1 MRESVRQIMKT
12 KNTGLLPKWLE
23 TGFVNLLS
31 PIVDISVR
39 LNMHPNTYT
48 VLGLLLTSMSAVIL
62 IWDPSYMHWAGFFI
76 LIGGMCDVL
85 DGKLARQSGQTSR
98 FGALFDSSID
108 RYSEVIMF
116 FGIAAYYVGNKN
128 YLLSVATFAALG
140 GSTMVSYVRARAE
153 GLGFDAKVG
162 FMQRPE
168 RVVLIGAGALFYYPL
183 FPLTVFHITNFPVTL
198 LDIVIW
204 FVALFANITAIQRMV
219 YVYKQDVEKK

>member
-1 MRESVRQIMKT
+1 MKN
-12 KNTGLLPKWLE
+12 KSKGLLPGWLE

-31 PIVDISVR
+31 PLVNLSVR

-48 VLGLLLTSMSAVIL
+48 VLGLVLTSVSAVIL
-62 IWDPSYMHWAGFFI
+62 IWNPSNMHWAGFFI

-85 DGKLARQSGQTSR
+85 DGKLARQSGQASR

-116 FGIAAYYVGNKN
+116 FGIAAFYVGNKN
-128 YLLSVATFAALG
+128 YMLSVATFVALG

-153 GLGFDAKVG
+153 ALGFDAKVG

-168 RVVLIGAGALFYYPL
+168 RVVFIGAGALFYYPL
-183 FPLTVFHITNFPVTL
+183 FSFTLFHVTDFPVTL

-204 FVALFANITAIQRMV
+204 FVAVFANITAIQRII
-219 YVYKQDVEKK
+219 YVYKQDMKN

>member
-1 MRESVRQIMKT
+1 MKN
-12 KNTGLLPKWLE
+12 KSKSLLPAWLE

-31 PIVDISVR
+31 PLVNLSVR

-48 VLGLLLTSMSAVIL
+48 VLGLVLTSVSAIL
-62 IWDPSYMHWAGFFI
+62 LVWSPVNMRWAGFFI

-85 DGKLARQSGQTSR
+85 DGKLARQSGQASR

-116 FGIAAYYVGNKN
+116 FGIAAFYVGNKN
-128 YLLSVATFAALG
+128 YMLSVATFVALG

-153 GLGFDAKVG
+153 ALGFDAKVG

-168 RVVLIGAGALFYYPL
+168 RVVFIGAGALFYYPL
-183 FPLTVFHITNFPVTL
+183 FPLTVFHVTDFPVTL
-198 LDIVIW
+198 LDIMIW
-204 FVALFANITAIQRMV
+204 FVAIFANITAIQRIM
-219 YVYKQDVEKK
+219 YVYKQDVKK